1 MKTVKQTMLV
11 VLGLLF
17 FALQGCSHD
26 DYIPVPGPAGAD
38 GTDGV
43 SGTASCESCHSVE
56 HQKPI
61 IDAYGLSVHAVGVK
75 NSNGTYSKHIYGTN
89 TVYADGS
96 LNSNR
101 AFCAECHSQEGY
113 IDVKKIWQT

>member
-26 DYIPVPGPAGAD
+26 DYIPVPGPAGEN

-43 SGTASCESCHSVE
+43 AGTASCESCHSVE
-56 HQKPI
+56 HKQPI
-61 IDAYGLSVHAVGVK
+61 IEAYNKSVHNLGVLNTTTGK
-75 NSNGTYSKHIYGTN
+75 YSKHIYGTN
-89 TVYADGS
+89 TTYADGS

-113 IDVKKIWQT
+113 IDVKQY

>member
-17 FALQGCSHD
+17 FALVGCTHE
-26 DYIPVPGPAGAD
+26 DYIPVPGQDGAD
-38 GTDGV
+38 GAPGV

-61 IDAYGLSVHAVGVK
+61 IDAYNLSAHGKGIQNADG
-75 NSNGTYSKHIYGTN
+75 SFTKHIYGTN
-89 TVYADGS
+89 TVLPDGS
-96 LNSNR
+96 LNSDR
-101 AFCAECHSQEGY
+101 AFCAECHSQ
-113 IDVKKIWQT
+113 